1 MSRGAL
7 INLIPEGLTG
17 WQKWNVGGSKGGGE
31 GGLESHTM
39 PYATADIFKRSSAM
53 CNKTNSMTGNGSVS
67 FYYYAIVESLKIEG

>member
-1 MSRGAL
+1 
-7 INLIPEGLTG
+7 
-17 WQKWNVGGSKGGGE
+17 
-31 GGLESHTM
+31 M